1 LINNLALLLFFKY
14 GHFAVENL
22 NTIFAWMHWGMKLKE
37 PSTLMPFGFP
47 YVLPVG
53 ISFFTFQS
61 LSYTID
67 FYFGKV
73 ERERN
78 FLRFATFVCFFPQL
92 MAGPIERAKFLLP
105 QFRQFPEVK
114 LENFTEGMSLFL
126 TGLFKKL
133 ALANYLAFYVERVY
147 DNPRNFGAPALIMAT
162 FAFAWQIFFDFSGY
176 TDMAR
181 GVARV
186 MGFNLVLNFNNPY
199 LSTGLGE
206 FWTRWHISLSSWF
219 RDYVYIPMGG
229 NRHGTGRTY
238 FNLFVTFLIS
248 GIWHGAAWT
257 FAVWGILHAM
267 GVMITRELERS
278 KLYRERVPRLA
289 KQVGVF
295 AFVCF
300 AWIFFRAES
309 LADALFIV
317 NRIFTASWQN
327 PEIPALMVGLTL
339 LVWLYQ
345 MAYESRWRPL
355 LASGLV
361 RVAIAAGMV
370 IYMCLFS
377 SGGGSFIYFQ
387 F

>member
-1 LINNLALLLFFKY
+1 
-14 GHFAVENL
+14 
-22 NTIFAWMHWGMKLKE
+22 
-37 PSTLMPFGFP
+37 
-47 YVLPVG
+47 
-53 ISFFTFQS
+53 
-61 LSYTID
+61 
-67 FYFGKV
+67 
-73 ERERN
+73 
-78 FLRFATFVCFFPQL
+78 
-92 MAGPIERAKFLLP
+92 MAN
-105 QFRQFPEVK
+105 FRQP
-114 LENFTEGMSLFL
+114 
-126 TGLFKKL
+126 
-133 ALANYLAFYVERVY
+133 Y
-147 DNPRNFGAPALIMAT
+147 
-162 FAFAWQIFFDFSGY
+162 FSKSI
-176 TDMAR
+176 
-181 GVARV
+181 
-186 MGFNLVLNFNNPY
+186 P
-199 LSTGLGE
+199 E
-206 FWTRWHISLSSWF
+206 FWRRWHISLSTWF